1 MSQVGIS
8 TACYYPKDTFL
19 SLEEVLS
26 AGVRVC
32 EVFMNSLQELEK
44 SNLSRYLEKLKEHD
58 AHVISFHPYTSA
70 FESLL
75 FFSEY
80 GERLNDGLELY
91 KRFFEG
97 AACLGA
103 KYFVFHGERNI
114 PTFSRGLS
122 DDETIVRA
130 YTALIETA
138 KSFGLTFT
146 QENVNNHRSHTPEY
160 IRKLRGLV
168 PELRY
173 TFDLKQAFRANQEYS
188 AIIREMGDR
197 LCHIHINDFG
207 EHECCLPFTGNAD
220 LNDVKK
226 CLSEINYS
234 GDFILEVYRA
244 SFCDNCDL
252 CESLEKTRA
261 LFCQ

>member
-8 TACYYPKDTFL
+8 TACYYPEDTFL
-19 SLEEVLS
+19 SFEQVLS
-26 AGVRVC
+26 ADVKIC

-44 SNLSRYLEKLKEHD
+44 SNLKRYTEKLNDCGAK
-58 AHVISFHPYTSA
+58 VVSFHPYTSA

-80 GERLNDGLELY
+80 DKRMNDGIELY

-97 AACLGA
+97 AAILGA
-103 KYFVFHGERNI
+103 KYFVFHGERNV

-130 YTALIETA
+130 YTTLIETA
-138 KSFGLTFT
+138 RSFGLVFT
-146 QENVNNHRSHTPEY
+146 QENVNNHRSHSPEF
-160 IRKLRGLV
+160 IKKLKNLV

-173 TFDLKQAFRANQEYS
+173 TFDLKQAFRAKQNY
-188 AIIREMGDR
+188 ADIISEMGDR

-220 LNDVKK
+220 LEDVKK
-226 CLSEINYS
+226 RLSEINYS
-234 GDFILEVYRA
+234 GDYILEVYRA
-244 SFCDNCDL
+244 SFCDNRDL
-252 CESLEKTRA
+252 CLSLEKTRA
-261 LFCQ
+261 LFCE